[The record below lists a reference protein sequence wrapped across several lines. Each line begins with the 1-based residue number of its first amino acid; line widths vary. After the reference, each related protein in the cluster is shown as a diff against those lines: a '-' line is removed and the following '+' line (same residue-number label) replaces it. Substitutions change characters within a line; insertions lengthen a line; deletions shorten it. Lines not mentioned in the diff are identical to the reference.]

1 MNDNEC
7 AENILR
13 ARRKVAATNLKRCP
27 VCEALNAVSNNEC
40 FVCTWR
46 GKFSHDPMDIE
57 DGLRELL
64 TRCPEYKASTPQI
77 IPTSRKKRSPKW
89 RFLLR
94 RVINGPIDFSV

>member
-1 MNDNEC
+1 MNKNES
-7 AENILR
+7 AENISR

-27 VCEALNAVSNNEC
+27 VCEALNAVTNNEC

-46 GKFSHDPMDIE
+46 GQFSHDPMDIE

-64 TRCPEYKASTPQI
+64 KRCPEYKASTPQLA
-77 IPTSRKKRSPKW
+77 PNSRKRKCPKW

-94 RVINGPIDFSV
+94 RVFSGPLDFSV